1 MSLTKLA
8 MLYAITTVVFFAVD
22 FVWLSTATKRI
33 YEPYIGH
40 LLSSS
45 PKLAVAAGFYLLYVV
60 GVLALASIPGL
71 REGALVGA
79 LWRGALLGLLAYGT
93 YDLTNLATLEGWA
106 WQVTVIDLI
115 WGTTV
120 TGFTAAVGYF
130 VGRWLGLG

>member
-1 MSLTKLA
+1 MSLAKLA
-8 MLYAITTVVFFAVD
+8 GLYAITTVVFFAVD
-22 FVWLSTATKRI
+22 LVWLSTATKRI

-40 LLSSS
+40 LLSDS
-45 PKLAVAAGFYLLYVV
+45 PKLGVAAGFYLLYVV
-60 GVLALASIPGL
+60 GVLALAVIPGL

-120 TGFTAAVGYF
+120 TSFTAVAGYF
-130 VGRWLGLG
+130 AGRWLGLG